1 MNGRLWTEEEDAVL
15 RELYVKPDVMSAEI
29 AERLGRSKSGVHGR
43 AAKLGLKAP
52 AEKARISGRQSSM
65 NPKVMATR
73 FQKGHVP
80 ATKGKK
86 MSARQYAL
94 CAPTMFKPGQ
104 RPPKWRPVG
113 SERINVDGYVEV
125 KVSNQPPKWG
135 LKHRIVWEQAYGPIP
150 PGCNI
155 QFKNHVTTDCRLEN
169 LYLITRQAQL
179 ATENSLHARYP
190 KDLQYVM
197 MLKGALKRRIR
208 KLEKDG
214 KQCESG
220 SLDKASV

>member
-43 AAKLGLKAP
+43 AAKLGLRAP

-169 LYLITRQAQL
+169 LYLITRRDQFMK
-179 ATENSLHARYP
+179 ENSIYAQYP
-190 KDLQYVM
+190 PELQYLIK
-197 MLKGALKRRIR
+197 LKGVLNRQIHKA
-208 KLEKDG
+208 EK
-214 KQCESG
+214 KNAEQ
-220 SLDKASV
+220 